1 MSRESKRSSL
11 LGTSLRISRAA
22 CFPMGRG
29 VRVHAVVHRAGLW
42 IVSRDED
49 NFYRVTGEEGGERIN
64 NENFSIVYVYKIN
77 HEEAKRDFCETGIV
91 VFFTKDLYSIT
102 LVSFP
107 PFFFLNYVKWK
118 RENSPRKTTKFSP
131 LCREFIPVYQRSRFL
146 PISCATFHANIFER
160 STLSDPRERKPIFPR
175 SIRKSLTPPPV
186 LCACS
191 IKFRTNIAKK
201 EKKKKKDR
209 IRITTIR
216 ISFER
221 IDISIIFQEREY
233 LTISGNQSDRYEYN
247 IYIYILYIIGGG
259 RGMGKKKKYFRR
271 ICCSWKRVELNRVC
285 SFETR
290 REFWE

>member
-118 RENSPRKTTKFSP
+118 RENSPRKTTKFRPFVENSFLFTNAQGFCQFRAQHSTRIFSNDP
-131 LCREFIPVYQRSRFL
+131 LWAI
-146 PISCATFHANIFER
+146 H
-160 STLSDPRERKPIFPR
+160 
-175 SIRKSLTPPPV
+175 
-186 LCACS
+186 
-191 IKFRTNIAKK
+191 
-201 EKKKKKDR
+201 
-209 IRITTIR
+209 
-216 ISFER
+216 
-221 IDISIIFQEREY
+221 ERENRFF
-233 LTISGNQSDRYEYN
+233 L
-247 IYIYILYIIGGG
+247 G
-259 RGMGKKKKYFRR
+259 RFVKVWPLSPYYALVR
-271 ICCSWKRVELNRVC
+271 
-285 SFETR
+285 
-290 REFWE
+290 

>member
-1 MSRESKRSSL
+1 METWK
-11 LGTSLRISRAA
+11 
-22 CFPMGRG
+22 FPQK
-29 VRVHAVVHRAGLW
+29 
-42 IVSRDED
+42 D
-49 NFYRVTGEEGGERIN
+49 NEV
-64 NENFSIVYVYKIN
+64 
-77 HEEAKRDFCETGIV
+77 
-91 VFFTKDLYSIT
+91 
-102 LVSFP
+102 
-107 PFFFLNYVKWK
+107 
-118 RENSPRKTTKFSP
+118 SP

-247 IYIYILYIIGGG
+247 IYIYISYISLEEVEGWE
-259 RGMGKKKKYFRR
+259 RKKKYFRR